1 MKGVQHNMETR
12 KMGSAIVYGTVSIF
26 IFAIIFS
33 LFFSLLLRFT
43 SLTES
48 SISYLILIL
57 SFISIF
63 IGGLISGGKGKRQGL
78 LLGGGTGLLY
88 TLIILAFQYLG
99 FDQTFTAREWIQS
112 LCYVLVCMMGGV
124 LGVNL
129 SGGNQK

>member
-1 MKGVQHNMETR
+1 MEIR
-12 KMGSAIVYGTVSIF
+12 KMGSAIIYGTVSIF
-26 IFAIIFS
+26 ILAVIFS
-33 LFFSLLLRFT
+33 LIFSLLLRFT

-63 IGGLISGGKGKRQGL
+63 IGGLISGGKGKKQGW

-88 TLIILAFQYLG
+88 ILIILAFQYLG
-99 FDQTFTAREWIQS
+99 FDQTFSSKEWIQS
-112 LCYVLVCMMGGV
+112 LCYILVCMMGGV

-129 SGGNQK
+129 SGGKQ

>member
-1 MKGVQHNMETR
+1 MEMR
-12 KMGSAIVYGTVSIF
+12 KMGSAIIYGTVSIF
-26 IFAIIFS
+26 ILAVIFS
-33 LFFSLLLRFT
+33 LIFSLLLRFT

-63 IGGLISGGKGKRQGL
+63 IGGLISGGKGKKQGW

-88 TLIILAFQYLG
+88 ILIILAFQYLG
-99 FDQTFTAREWIQS
+99 FDQTFSSKEWIQS
-112 LCYVLVCMMGGV
+112 LCYILVCMMGGV

-129 SGGNQK
+129 SGGKQ

>member
-1 MKGVQHNMETR
+1 METR
-12 KMGSAIVYGTVSIF
+12 KMGSAIIYGTVSIF
-26 IFAIIFS
+26 ILAVIFS
-33 LFFSLLLRFT
+33 LIFSLLLRFT

-63 IGGLISGGKGKRQGL
+63 IGGLISGGKGKKQGW

-88 TLIILAFQYLG
+88 ILIILAFQYLG
-99 FDQTFTAREWIQS
+99 FDQTFSSKEWIQS
-112 LCYVLVCMMGGV
+112 LCYILVCMMGGV

-129 SGGNQK
+129 SGGKQ

>member
-1 MKGVQHNMETR
+1 METR
-12 KMGSAIVYGTVSIF
+12 KMGSAIIYGTVSIF
-26 IFAIIFS
+26 IFAVIFS

-63 IGGLISGGKGKRQGL
+63 IGGLISGGKGKKQGW

-88 TLIILAFQYLG
+88 TLIILTFQYLG
-99 FDQTFTAREWIQS
+99 FDQTFSSREWIQS
-112 LCYVLVCMMGGV
+112 LCYILVCMMGGV

-129 SGGNQK
+129 SGGKQD

>member
-1 MKGVQHNMETR
+1 METR
-12 KMGSAIVYGTVSIF
+12 KMGSAIIYGTISIF
-26 IFAIIFS
+26 IFAVIFS

-43 SLTES
+43 SVTEA

-63 IGGLISGGKGKRQGL
+63 IGGLISGGKGKKQGL

-99 FDQTFTAREWIQS
+99 FDQTFSSREWIQS
-112 LCYVLVCMMGGV
+112 LCYILVCMMGGV

-129 SGGNQK
+129 SGGKQQ

>member
-1 MKGVQHNMETR
+1 METR
-12 KMGSAIVYGTVSIF
+12 KMGSAIIYGTVSIF
-26 IFAIIFS
+26 ILAVIFS
-33 LFFSLLLRFT
+33 LLFSLLLRFT

-63 IGGLISGGKGKRQGL
+63 IGGLISGGKGKKQGWI
-78 LLGGGTGLLY
+78 LGGGTGLLY

-99 FDQTFTAREWIQS
+99 FDQTFSSREWIQS
-112 LCYVLVCMMGGV
+112 LCYILVCMMGGV

-129 SGGNQK
+129 SGGKQ

>member
-1 MKGVQHNMETR
+1 METR
-12 KMGSAIVYGTVSIF
+12 KMGSAIIYGTVSIF
-26 IFAIIFS
+26 ILAVIISLLFS
-33 LFFSLLLRFT
+33 LVLRFT

-63 IGGLISGGKGKRQGL
+63 IGGLISGGKGKKQGWI
-78 LLGGGTGLLY
+78 LGGGTGLLY

-99 FDQTFTAREWIQS
+99 FDQTFSSREWIQS
-112 LCYVLVCMMGGV
+112 LCYILVCMMGGV

-129 SGGNQK
+129 SGGKE

>member
-1 MKGVQHNMETR
+1 METR
-12 KMGSAIVYGTVSIF
+12 KMGSAIIYGTVSIF
-26 IFAIIFS
+26 ILAVIFS
-33 LFFSLLLRFT
+33 LLFSLLLRFT

-63 IGGLISGGKGKRQGL
+63 IGGLISGGKGKKQGW

-88 TLIILAFQYLG
+88 ILIILAFQYLG
-99 FDQTFTAREWIQS
+99 FDQTFSSKEWIQS
-112 LCYVLVCMMGGV
+112 LCYILVCMMGGV

-129 SGGNQK
+129 SGGKQ

>member
-1 MKGVQHNMETR
+1 METR
-12 KMGSAIVYGTVSIF
+12 KMGSAIIYGTISIF
-26 IFAIIFS
+26 IFAVIFS

-43 SLTES
+43 SVTEA

-63 IGGLISGGKGKRQGL
+63 IGGLISGGKGKKQGW

-99 FDQTFTAREWIQS
+99 FDQTFSSREWIQS
-112 LCYVLVCMMGGV
+112 LCYILVCMMGGV

-129 SGGNQK
+129 SGGKQQ

>member
-1 MKGVQHNMETR
+1 METR
-12 KMGSAIVYGTVSIF
+12 KMGSAIIYGTVSIF
-26 IFAIIFS
+26 ILAVIISLLFS
-33 LFFSLLLRFT
+33 LVLRFT

-63 IGGLISGGKGKRQGL
+63 IGGLISGGKGKKQGWI
-78 LLGGGTGLLY
+78 LGGGTGLLY

-99 FDQTFTAREWIQS
+99 FDQTFSSREWIQS
-112 LCYVLVCMMGGV
+112 LCYILVCMMGGI

-129 SGGNQK
+129 SGGKE

>member
-1 MKGVQHNMETR
+1 METR

-99 FDQTFTAREWIQS
+99 FDQTFTAKEWIQS

>member
-1 MKGVQHNMETR
+1 METR
-12 KMGSAIVYGTVSIF
+12 KMGSAIIYGTVSIF
-26 IFAIIFS
+26 IFAVIFS

-57 SFISIF
+57 SFFSIF
-63 IGGLISGGKGKRQGL
+63 IGGLISGGKGKKQGW
-78 LLGGGTGLLY
+78 LLGGATGLLY

-99 FDQTFTAREWIQS
+99 FNQTSSSREWIQS
-112 LCYVLVCMMGGV
+112 LCYILVCMMGGV

-129 SGGNQK
+129 SGGKQD

>member
-1 MKGVQHNMETR
+1 METR
-12 KMGSAIVYGTVSIF
+12 KMGSAIIYGTVSIF
-26 IFAIIFS
+26 IFAIVFS
-33 LFFSLLLRFT
+33 LFFSLLLRFS

-63 IGGLISGGKGKRQGL
+63 IGGLISGRKGKKQGL

-88 TLIILAFQYLG
+88 TLIILGFQYLG
-99 FDQTFTAREWIQS
+99 FDQTFSSREWIQS
-112 LCYVLVCMMGGV
+112 LCYILVCMMGGV

-129 SGGNQK
+129 SGGSTK

>member
-1 MKGVQHNMETR
+1 METR
-12 KMGSAIVYGTVSIF
+12 KMGSAIIYGTVSIF
-26 IFAIIFS
+26 ILAVIFS
-33 LFFSLLLRFT
+33 LIFSLLLRFT

-63 IGGLISGGKGKRQGL
+63 IGGLISGGKGKKQGWI
-78 LLGGGTGLLY
+78 LGGGTGLLY

-99 FDQTFTAREWIQS
+99 FDQTFSSREWIQS
-112 LCYVLVCMMGGV
+112 LCYILVCMMGGI

-129 SGGNQK
+129 SGGKE

>member
-1 MKGVQHNMETR
+1 MKGAQPIMETR
-12 KMGSAIVYGTVSIF
+12 KMGSAIIYGTISIF
-26 IFAIIFS
+26 IFAVIFS

-43 SLTES
+43 SVTEA

-63 IGGLISGGKGKRQGL
+63 IGGLISGGKGKKQGL

-99 FDQTFTAREWIQS
+99 FDQTFSSREWIQS
-112 LCYVLVCMMGGV
+112 LCYILVCMMGGV

-129 SGGNQK
+129 SGGKQQ